1 MINLKLAAA
10 ALALSVPVAV
20 QAAPMIQVNYGSTLT
35 IPNNNNFK
43 SQLNG
48 LGYYSYASTGASLIL
63 DSSARITYYFL
74 GSESGFRDRFTA
86 GSVTKGENSLFE
98 NHFAAPIL
106 IGSQLYAAGG
116 SLTGLLNF
124 TSNLGAAAT
133 VGQDGFGILLNR
145 GQVSG
150 SKFSTLYFGYDDQI
164 GRTDDNHDDFIVMAQ
179 VAAVPEPGT
188 WAMLIAGFVLVGS
201 LLRRRRS
208 NGITVLA

>member
-1 MINLKLAAA
+1 MFNMKLAAA
-10 ALALSVPVAV
+10 ALALSIPGAV
-20 QAAPMIQVNYGSTLT
+20 QAAPMIQVNLGSTFT

-48 LGYYSYASTGASLIL
+48 LGYFGYTTTGASLIL
-63 DSSARITYYFL
+63 DFPARITYYFL
-74 GSESGFRDRFTA
+74 GSESGFKDRFTA
-86 GSVTKGENSLFE
+86 GSATLGESSSFE

-106 IGSQLYAAGG
+106 IGTETYLSAG

-133 VGQDGFGILLNR
+133 VGQDGFGILLKS

-150 SKFSTLYFGYDDQI
+150 QKFSTLYFGYDDQV
-164 GRTDDNHDDFIVMAQ
+164 GRTDDNHDDFVVMAQ
-179 VAAVPEPGT
+179 VASIPEPGT